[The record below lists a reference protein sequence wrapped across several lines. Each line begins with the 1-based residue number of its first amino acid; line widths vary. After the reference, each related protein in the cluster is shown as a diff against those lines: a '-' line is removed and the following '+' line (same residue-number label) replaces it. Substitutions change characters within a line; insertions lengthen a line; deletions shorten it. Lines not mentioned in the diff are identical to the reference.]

1 MPRTG
6 GAVQLVEYLPSMR
19 KNLGLIPSTALEP
32 GIVALAKN
40 SSTLGGESKKIR
52 NSGHPQYAESLR
64 LAWLSWRPY
73 FKKQHKPKKQ
83 KTSKNDYSGQCNL
96 NVKGRRLS
104 DRSCLPKCGVSS
116 SVAVFPSCYVDS
128 ISQLEVLLPQ
138 SFTLSCSAFSTL
150 LPKRAF

>member
-1 MPRTG
+1 MQARTG

-32 GIVALAKN
+32 GIVALTKN
-40 SSTLGGESKKIR
+40 PSTLGGESKKIR

-83 KTSKNDYSGQCNL
+83 KIYKNDYSGQCNL
-96 NVKGRRLS
+96 NVKGRCCYRTETAFLS
-104 DRSCLPKCGVSS
+104 VEHSVLFCCSFPVLFRRFYQSIRSASA
-116 SVAVFPSCYVDS
+116 SVFHP
-128 ISQLEVLLPQ
+128 
-138 SFTLSCSAFSTL
+138 FM
-150 LPKRAF
+150 